1 MRYHALACDYDGTI
15 AWDGEVSEDTILAL
29 QEVRKS
35 GRKLILVTGRE
46 LDDLIKVF
54 PRIDVFD
61 RVVAENGAL
70 LYRPATREERPL
82 AQRPPDEFWQQ
93 LIKRG
98 ADRVSVGRVIVATW
112 RPNEKTA
119 VELIRDL
126 GLELQ
131 IIFNKGA
138 VMILPSGVNKATGLK
153 VALTELGLSSHNI
166 VGIGDAE
173 NDHAF
178 LALCEC
184 SVAVENALAT
194 LKEGVDWVTQ
204 QGHGEGTIE
213 LIQALVATDLS
224 FLEDRL
230 RHKLVLG
237 TRQDGEEVSIRPY
250 GKNIL
255 IAGTSGSG
263 KSTLAMGFLE
273 RLEEQGYQFL
283 IVDPEGDYSSF
294 HGAVVL
300 GDDTRPP
307 SVSEVLDV
315 LAKPDQN
322 AVVNLIGLTLNE
334 RPKFF
339 EKLLPRIQELRARTG
354 RPHWIAV
361 DESHHVLPSS
371 WEAAGVT
378 VSQWMHGLMVVT
390 LEPDRVAPAILS
402 SIDVVITSG
411 KEPADMLNIFRKSVG
426 ESPAPLENVTLN
438 PGEALAWLRDS
449 GKPPF
454 VFHSPL
460 PRSERRRHRRKY
472 AEGELRPNLCFYFR
486 GPEGKLNLKAQNLAI
501 FLQIADSVDDETWL
515 FHLKNGDIARW
526 FRDVI
531 KDPELAL
538 QAELMERGDVN
549 AEESRKRI
557 RSEIEQRYI
566 LAA

>member
-29 QEVRKS
+29 QEVGKS

-46 LDDLIKVF
+46 LGDLIKVF

-339 EKLLPRIQELRARTG
+339 EALLPRIQEMRARTG

-538 QAELMERGDVN
+538 QAELMDVN
-549 AEESRKRI
+549 AEE
-557 RSEIEQRYI
+557 
-566 LAA
+566 